1 MRRERSST
9 SCTSILPERRTPRRP
24 GRRRPG
30 GQAIEI
36 FLDRGNPAHW
46 IAVATLAVSGALT
59 AWIGL
64 RDGLVRRRMV
74 TNAAT
79 LEGRRA
85 VVAGLVYVAFG
96 LAGLIGGAIFVW
108 MGH

>member
-1 MRRERSST
+1 VV
-9 SCTSILPERRTPRRP
+9 L
-24 GRRRPG
+24 
-30 GQAIEI
+30 A
-36 FLDRGNPAHW
+36 
-46 IAVATLAVSGALT
+46 LAVSGALT
-59 AWIGL
+59 AWIGV

-96 LAGLIGGAIFVW
+96 LAGVAGGALFAW
-108 MGH
+108 KGR

>member
-1 MRRERSST
+1 
-9 SCTSILPERRTPRRP
+9 
-24 GRRRPG
+24 
-30 GQAIEI
+30 
-36 FLDRGNPAHW
+36 
-46 IAVATLAVSGALT
+46 
-59 AWIGL
+59 
-64 RDGLVRRRMV
+64 MV